1 MPTPTEPLAPWS
13 EPKRLA
19 FRFCFL
25 YFATYIFFT
34 PNNELPLI
42 NTLYDGLNNLLHRFI
57 PLFSQHVFGYRKPI
71 TIFTNGSGD
80 TTYDY
85 MLWFFGIVL
94 TLAGTIFWTLL
105 DRKRKDYH
113 ALYYWIRVLVR
124 YYLFYTMISYGFFK
138 VIKVQFPFPSLY
150 RLVQP
155 YGDSSPMGLAWAWM
169 GYSTTYNYFAGCAE
183 LLGGLLLLTRKTTAI
198 GALISLGVMTNVFM
212 INIGFDV
219 PVKLLSFNTILMC
232 LFLLEK
238 DIQRLINFF
247 ILNRTA
253 PPSDLAFP
261 HYTRKWWRYSLP
273 GIKLFFIVSLTWLT
287 VSDAWGYYKGYGDI
301 APKPPLYGIYYP
313 ETFMRNNVPVPPVQ
327 TDTTRWNRLIV
338 AYKDYGSIRLM
349 NDSIKSYQF
358 RIDTLTKTAVL
369 YSFSDT
375 LNKSRFN
382 YVVDP
387 PFLTL
392 TGKMDGDSV
401 FIKLKRFDENQFR
414 LVSRGFH
421 WVSEYPYN
429 R

>member
-1 MPTPTEPLAPWS
+1 MPTPTEPITPWS
-13 EPKRLA
+13 EFKKLA

-25 YFATYIFFT
+25 YFAIYIFFT

-57 PLFSQHVFGYRKPI
+57 PWFSNHVFGYKKPI

-85 MLWFFGIVL
+85 MLWFFGIAL
-94 TLAGTIFWTLL
+94 TLAGTIVWTLL
-105 DRKRKDYH
+105 DRKRKDYQ
-113 ALYYWIRVLVR
+113 ALYYWIRVVVR

-138 VIKVQFPFPSLY
+138 VIKVQFPYPSLY

-155 YGDSSPMGLAWAWM
+155 YGYSSPMGLAWTWM
-169 GYSTTYNYFAGCAE
+169 GYSTTYNYFAGVAE

-198 GALISLGVMTNVFM
+198 GALITLGVMTNVFM
-212 INIGFDV
+212 INMGFDV

-232 LFLLEK
+232 LFLLGK

-253 PPSDLAFP
+253 PPSDLSFP
-261 HYTRKWWRYSLP
+261 HYNKKWRYSLL
-273 GIKLFFIVSLTWLT
+273 GVKLFFIVSLNWLT
-287 VSDAWGYYKGYGDI
+287 ISDAWGYYQKFGDN
-301 APKPPLYGIYYP
+301 ASKPPLYGIYYP
-313 ETFMRNNVPVPPVQ
+313 ETFIRNHTPVPPLQ
-327 TDTTRWNRLIV
+327 TDTTRWSRLIV
-338 AYKDYGSIRLM
+338 GYKDYADIRLM
-349 NDSIKSYQF
+349 DDSSKSYQF
-358 RIDTLTKTAVL
+358 KIDTLAKTAIL
-369 YSFSDT
+369 YSFKDT

-392 TGKMDGDSV
+392 TGKIGSDSV
-401 FIKLKRFDENQFR
+401 FIKLKRFDENGFR
-414 LVSRGFH
+414 LVNRGFH